1 MSSPSRSEIRK
12 SLRTTWDPDWKWFV
26 PRVKL
31 RARQALHAPGL
42 LAGGDV
48 KRPIFVLGTPRS
60 GTTLLFRILQASSR
74 VATWWPG
81 EAHEVWEA
89 EHHPALRG
97 WTSNELGPEDA
108 TPETIK
114 RIHREFY
121 LTVGGRKRLLDKTPR
136 NSLRVPWVDAIFPDA
151 TYVFLKR
158 DGRDTVNS
166 LINAWRSPRYKTYQ
180 LPEPLAVEGVDGRW
194 WKFVLYPGWQGDR
207 TGPVERIAARQWSA
221 SIEGILAAKEN
232 IDDSRWTEI
241 SYEELVDDPVSEAE
255 RLVKF
260 LDLPFEKNVRSK
272 AEGLKTTAYN
282 TVTPPERGKW
292 RRENPEEIRSILSV
306 IEPAMTKLGYSMEE
320 TV

>member
-1 MSSPSRSEIRK
+1 MSNPSRSEIRK
-12 SLRTTWDPDWKWFV
+12 SLRTTWDPDWKWFI

-31 RARQALHAPGL
+31 RARQALHAPALVTG
-42 LAGGDV
+42 ADV
-48 KRPIFVLGTPRS
+48 KRPIFVLGAPRS

-97 WTSNELGPEDA
+97 WTSNELGADDA
-108 TPETIK
+108 TPETVK
-114 RIHREFY
+114 RIVREFY

-136 NSLRVPWVDAIFPDA
+136 NSLRVQWVDAIFPDA

-180 LPEPLAVEGVDGRW
+180 LPEPLSVPGVDGRW
-194 WKFVLYPGWQGDR
+194 WKFVLYPGWEADR
-207 TGPVERIAARQWSA
+207 SAPVERIAAKQWSA
-221 SIEGILAAKEN
+221 SIEGILAAREG

-241 SYEELVDDPVSEAE
+241 SYEDLVDDPVSEAE
-255 RLVKF
+255 RLTKF
-260 LDLPFEKNVRSK
+260 LDLPFEQEVRSK